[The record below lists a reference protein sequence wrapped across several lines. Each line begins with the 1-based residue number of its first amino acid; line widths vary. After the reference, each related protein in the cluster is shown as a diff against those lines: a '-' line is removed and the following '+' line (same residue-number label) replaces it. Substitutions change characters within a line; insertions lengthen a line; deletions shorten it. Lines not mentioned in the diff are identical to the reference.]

1 MNRYCPKFD
10 KKYDDVPSYDQIGD
24 FNLRVI
30 VDTKQPDKG
39 TGTVVLTSNALKQI
53 SSKET

>member
-24 FNLRVI
+24 FHLGVI